1 MRIRPRGNRVLTVK
15 SGWAWLL
22 ITVLL
27 LGLANTSSAAGELAN
42 SPWPMFHHDLNHT
55 GRSPYNATGEPD
67 LKWVFS
73 PPYGVKSAPIIDSSG
88 TIYVGYLKLYAVY
101 PNGTQKWSFPVYG
114 GASALFERSAAAI
127 ASDGTIYIGSDNS
140 INFRRLFALYPN
152 GTEKWNFS
160 AGEAVLSA
168 PAIGDDGTVYFGSD
182 DNKFYALYPNGT
194 EKWSYATVNDF
205 RSSPAVD
212 SNGVVYVGSDDRYV
226 YAFYPNGTLKWR
238 FLTGDGVRSS
248 PAIAGDTVYVG
259 SRNGSYA
266 TLYAIYAANGSLKWS
281 YTDVND
287 DCTIE
292 TTPAV
297 GEDGT
302 VYIGFPCSDMF
313 RAFYPNGTLK
323 WEKNLGS
330 GVYSSPVIDASGYI
344 YVGAGDNIYSLY
356 PNGTVRWTK
365 NLGIGNRVY
374 ELAIGSDGT
383 IYAIYNNKL
392 YALADMTPP
401 RVSIQS
407 PQNTVYPTP
416 IVQINVSA
424 RDPSGVSTVIAQV
437 DGATNITL
445 TYQNGHYIGS
455 TPALSDGQHYIRI
468 YANDSYGNMNSTQV
482 VYFNISIPKLASS
495 PWPMFHHDLN
505 HTGRSQYAGHGE
517 VNEKW
522 NFTMGVQHGFS
533 PVIASDGTV
542 YMGSDD
548 KYLYA
553 LYPNGTLKWKFSAG
567 GIIRSSPAVASDG
580 TIYFGSFSNLVG
592 PNDRFYALY
601 PNGTEKWNFTIDG
614 DIWSSP
620 AIASDGTIYFGARN
634 KNFYALYPNGTLKWN
649 ITTNYYVDSSPAIA
663 SDGTIYIQCGL
674 LYSSNNTF
682 KFCAINPDGTEK
694 WNFSIKGG
702 TGGSTPAIASDG
714 TVYVGTSLGH
724 FYAFYPNG
732 TLKWNI
738 SFSDLLGTTVGIY
751 STPAIASDG
760 TVYVL
765 VGGTTA
771 GYLFALHPNGTEKW
785 NFTLGSVTSL
795 IGTSPIVDSNGVIYV
810 GSSTGNVYALNPDGT
825 LKWTFNI
832 GSAAGS
838 PAMAS
843 DGTIYIA
850 SAGNKLHALSDLTPP
865 RVTILS
871 PQSLIYGTS
880 TIAINVSVSDPSG
893 VNAVIAQIDG
903 SQNVT
908 LSYSNGHY
916 VGSVNLADGR
926 HYIRIYAS
934 DSFGNMN
941 SSEMVY
947 FSVDTTPPV
956 INFLPPTPSNNTV
969 LGRDYVE
976 VNISIREQNLS
987 TFVFNWN
994 GGDYSIYDD
1003 SLVLMLS
1010 FDNNTAIGEN
1020 STHAVDVSAYSNDAM
1035 INGAT
1040 YVDGKYGKA
1049 LRFDGVDDYAEV
1061 ADDDSLDLSS
1071 QFTVAL
1077 WFKVVSWPEYYGCL
1091 IDKGTSGQRTYS
1103 VYTLSDGKIWYATHN
1118 SSGELWKIYQAGIQ
1132 AGKWYHVAVTANGS
1146 VMKLFINGVYVDQRS
1161 AQGPYTTYDYPLS
1174 MGRRH
1179 IYNDLKFN
1187 GIIDEVR
1194 IYSKALTPEEV
1205 KMLYYSTLWK
1215 HNDTD
1220 WFFYANITN
1229 LSEGRYTYYALAND
1243 TVGNRNVSKVFVNVI
1258 DTTPPQISVAAPST
1272 IYRATS
1278 ANITVTVTDAHP
1290 LSYTAYRNGSLIASG
1305 SYSSASPFNISV
1317 NTTALGYWTYTIR
1330 ASDLAGNVNSTS
1342 VLIRVVNHPP
1352 VAMFAV
1358 SKTSAKTNEI
1368 LTFNASQSYDP
1379 DGTIVNYTW
1388 DFGDG
1393 GSGRGAVVT
1402 HAYTAP
1408 GTYTVNLTVTD
1419 SDGAFS
1425 HCVKTVTIKEV
1436 QTQPSLGTGYVGS
1449 GGYWIKPPEKQEES
1463 PAPETEKTE
1472 ASVHEESPGST
1483 ETKPPSPEETPATAG
1498 SPEVTPTA
1506 QKRSTIQ
1513 PAPTETAEKA
1523 VEEKEET
1530 TTSFGIPGFEVVVA
1544 LLAIGAAL
1552 MRRMS

>member
-1 MRIRPRGNRVLTVK
+1 M
-15 SGWAWLL
+15 L

-73 PPYGVKSAPIIDSSG
+73 PPYGVRSAPIIDSSG
-88 TIYVGYLKLYAVY
+88 TIYVGYVKLYAVY

-140 INFRRLFALYPN
+140 INFRKLFALYPN

-238 FLTGDGVRSS
+238 FLTGDGVKSS

-259 SRNGSYA
+259 SANGSYA

-330 GVYSSPVIDASGYI
+330 GIYSSPVIDASGYI

-407 PQNTVYPTP
+407 PQNTVYPTS

-468 YANDSYGNMNSTQV
+468 YANDSYGNLNSTQV
-482 VYFNISIPKLASS
+482 VYFNISIPKLANS

-553 LYPNGTLKWKFSAG
+553 LYPNGTLKWGFSAG
-567 GIIRSSPAVASDG
+567 GLIRSSPAVASDG
-580 TIYFGSFSNLVG
+580 TVYFGTCTNA
-592 PNDRFYALY
+592 RFFALH
-601 PNGTEKWNFTIDG
+601 PNGTEKWNFSTG
-614 DIWSSP
+614 DLYGIYSSP
-620 AIASDGTIYFGARN
+620 AIASDGTIYFGARSYN
-634 KNFYALYPNGTLKWN
+634 GYTYYGTFYALYPNGTLKWN

-947 FSVDTTPPV
+947 FSVDTAPPTME
-956 INFLPPTPSNNTV
+956 FLPPTPANNTV
-969 LGRDYVE
+969 TSRNYLE
-976 VNISIREQNLS
+976 VNLSVQEPNLNELI
-987 TFVFNWN
+987 FNWN
-994 GGDYSIYDD
+994 GTNYSIYDD
-1003 SLVLMLS
+1003 SLVLYLN
-1010 FDNNTAIGEN
+1010 FNNNSAIGEN
-1020 STHAVDVSAYSNDAM
+1020 STHVVDVSGYRNNGT
-1035 INGAT
+1035 INGAV
-1040 YVDGKYGKA
+1040 YVEGRYGKA
-1049 LRFDGVDDYAEV
+1049 LKFDGINDYVDLGNKPEFQITNNITIAAWVKHNTGSPGSWEDIIMKGNTAYG
-1061 ADDDSLDLSS
+1061 L
-1071 QFTVAL
+1071 QFYQTEGYFTFHLTAAGGGWKNLPSTV
-1077 WFKVVSWPEYYGCL
+1077 KP
-1091 IDKGTSGQRTYS
+1091 
-1103 VYTLSDGKIWYATHN
+1103 
-1118 SSGELWKIYQAGIQ
+1118 QAGV
-1132 AGKWYHVAVTANGS
+1132 WYHVVGTYDG
-1146 VMKLFINGVYVDQRS
+1146 KTQRIYINGVLNNEVNDTFTINTNS
-1161 AQGPYTTYDYPLS
+1161 YPLTIGYKVALDNS
-1174 MGRRH
+1174 
-1179 IYNDLKFN
+1179 YLN
-1187 GIIDEVR
+1187 GVVDDVR
-1194 IYSKALTPEEV
+1194 IYNRALTPEEV

-1220 WFFYANITN
+1220 WFFYTNITN
-1229 LSEGRYTYYALAND
+1229 LSEGKYTYYALAND
-1243 TVGNRNVSKVFVNVI
+1243 TVGNRNASKTLVNVI

-1419 SDGAFS
+1419 SDGAVS
-1425 HCVKTVTIKEV
+1425 HCVKTVTIKEA
-1436 QTQPSLGTGYVGS
+1436 QTQPSLGTGYVGG

-1472 ASVHEESPGST
+1472 ASVHEKSSGST

-1513 PAPTETAEKA
+1513 PAPTETAEKV